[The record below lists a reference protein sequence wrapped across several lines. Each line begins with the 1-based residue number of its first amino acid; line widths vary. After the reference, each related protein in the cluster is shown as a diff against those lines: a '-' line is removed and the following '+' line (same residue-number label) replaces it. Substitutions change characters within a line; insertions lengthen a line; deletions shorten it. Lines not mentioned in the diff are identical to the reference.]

1 MYKRFHGQPL
11 TWEFKFTLFIF
22 ASQTNSSYLF
32 FQRRKKTSDSK
43 FGLYNGSMY
52 SSKSDFTDRWRNFAG
67 RKCFARSDTHLYRQ
81 ADICKHTLH
90 FKICINASNVDRLNH
105 RTACYNAKKKEI
117 TRAQAG
123 NAWGP
128 SAAHWRTDEIHI
140 SDSNLLLETK
150 GCEGLRGKEFVPS
163 LRAAYTIQL
172 PHYVWTNSPKHLSLK
187 HGFNSSAV
195 NGFKLKSAI
204 ILCRHIA
211 ASSLAAVLKLLYYFS
226 YR

>member
-1 MYKRFHGQPL
+1 
-11 TWEFKFTLFIF
+11 
-22 ASQTNSSYLF
+22 
-32 FQRRKKTSDSK
+32 
-43 FGLYNGSMY
+43 MY

-226 YR
+226 YNIFLLIHNWIGLVGSTAVITLACAPVGLIVIKKASKTKQNNTNLLA